1 MECSLYRPTFDVS
14 LINVKYIYLH
24 DTEAFKF
31 AMLLRSRVL
40 ATALIGLSFVQSST
54 SAAVTSTSSAAAAT
68 HTVAV
73 GAVSGSQPILMGKFT
88 VL

>member
-1 MECSLYRPTFDVS
+1 
-14 LINVKYIYLH
+14 
-24 DTEAFKF
+24 
-31 AMLLRSRVL
+31 MLSRSRVL
-40 ATALIGLSFVQSST
+40 ATALLGSSFVQSST

-73 GAVSGSQPILMGKFT
+73 GAVSLMEKLI

>member
-31 AMLLRSRVL
+31 TMLLRSRVL
-40 ATALIGLSFVQSST
+40 ATALLGSSFVPSST
-54 SAAVTSTSSAAAAT
+54 SAVVTSTPSAAAAT

-73 GAVSGSQPILMGKFT
+73 GAVSGSQFILMEKLT